1 MTTTIYTNKKGQRVY
16 EILENCTAWN
26 MEEIEKKAA
35 KYGWTKEVRTLSNKT
50 YEEVRKEE
58 KEHEEEVAKVY
69 RAEHEARNKRG

>member
-35 KYGWTKEVRTLSNKT
+35 KYGWTKEVRTLNNKT